1 MVNRKTTQTGQPEGR
16 VVTYRAEKFREV
28 LLYILNKMEG
38 KENIGETVLHKLL
51 YFIDFDYYEKYEESL
66 MGARYIKN
74 LYGPTAANLKSVTD
88 EMRASVEIET
98 ALFDYHEFDQKRYR
112 ALRQADLSALSTRE
126 ISHIDTTLKR
136 LGDMNATKIE
146 AHSHGDMPWR
156 ATPGGETIDYELVF
170 YRDDAHSVRDY
181 DDEL

>member
-1 MVNRKTTQTGQPEGR
+1 MVERKTTQTETLEER
-16 VVTYRAEKFREV
+16 VVTERPRKFREV
-28 LLYILNKMEG
+28 LLYALNKMEG

-74 LYGPTAANLKSVTD
+74 RYGPTAANLTSVTD
-88 EMRASVEIET
+88 KMRASGEIET
-98 ALFDYHEFDQKRYR
+98 ASVDYHGRKQKRYR
-112 ALRQADLSALSTRE
+112 ALRQADLSALSERE
-126 ISHIDTTLKR
+126 VRHIDATLER
-136 LGDMNATKIE
+136 LGKMNAAEIK

-181 DDEL
+181 EDEL